1 MIIYCLFYC
10 KNVYSDMESMCRTY
24 ETSSGEYDSPEN
36 LITSQFR
43 YNTLGH
49 MKIDYSSN
57 WNNLDKYICQV

>member
-1 MIIYCLFYC
+1 MIFNFC
-10 KNVYSDMESMCRTY
+10 NVYSDMDSASRTY
-24 ETSSGEYDSPEN
+24 ETSSGEYDSADN

-57 WNNLDKYICQV
+57 WNNLDKFICQV

>member
-1 MIIYCLFYC
+1 
-10 KNVYSDMESMCRTY
+10 MESVLCRAY
-24 ETSSGEYDSPEN
+24 MANSEELYSAEN
-36 LITSQFR
+36 VVTSQFR

>member
-1 MIIYCLFYC
+1 MDSVL
-10 KNVYSDMESMCRTY
+10 CRDYVTG
-24 ETSSGEYDSPEN
+24 SGEYNSAEN
-36 LITSQFR
+36 VVTSQFR

>member
-1 MIIYCLFYC
+1 MDSLL
-10 KNVYSDMESMCRTY
+10 CRAY
-24 ETSSGEYDSPEN
+24 VTSSGEYNSAEN
-36 LITSQFR
+36 VVTSQFR